1 MLRIAPVEASEGLL
15 GSFVHVQNLPG
26 AYKIGGVGPVGRGG
40 TGIVAD
46 DMVREAGVV
55 ELFVELSTELVQV
68 AEVEG
73 AEIEVEVIVLELI
86 VNGKVV
92 NGTRFWLTCR
102 GVGYHRGRVA

>member
-1 MLRIAPVEASEGLL
+1 M
-15 GSFVHVQNLPG
+15 PG
-26 AYKIGGVGPVGRGG
+26 TYKVGGVGAVGRGG

-73 AEIEVEVIVLELI
+73 PEIEIEVIVLELV
-86 VNGKVV
+86 VNGKEM
-92 NGTRFWLTCR
+92 NGTRFWLTC
-102 GVGYHRGRVA
+102 